1 MMMKRPHALI
11 ATMLLAGLTGCQ
23 KIERGQPGSSPKAAT
38 VTPTAA
44 TAAPAHAHAHGQP
57 CGKCAKAAP
66 ARIPKSCD
74 RRIFRIEALKKGVK
88 VLAGV
93 AAEGESVP
101 QHKLLEQAKAY
112 EGKTVRVEGPIVS
125 ICQGMGCWAAIRG
138 PKGKLVDLKVTD
150 GVVDFR
156 KIAKLGQYAVGEG
169 PFSAA
174 TGRGRVKITGARISP
189 NACR

>member
-1 MMMKRPHALI
+1 
-11 ATMLLAGLTGCQ
+11 
-23 KIERGQPGSSPKAAT
+23 
-38 VTPTAA
+38 
-44 TAAPAHAHAHGQP
+44 
-57 CGKCAKAAP
+57 
-66 ARIPKSCD
+66 
-74 RRIFRIEALKKGVK
+74 

-93 AAEGESVP
+93 AAEGESTP
-101 QHKLLEQAKAY
+101 QWKLLEEAKSF

-156 KIAKLGQYAVGEG
+156 KIARVGQYAVGEG

-174 TGRGRVKITGARISP
+174 TGRGRIKITGARISP
-189 NACR
+189 HACR